1 MFASKSE
8 RKVHYSIRKFSIGV
22 ASVVVASLFLG
33 GVVHAEGVR
42 SKNNLTV
49 TSSGQDISKKYADEV
64 ESHLQSIL
72 KDVNKNLKKV
82 QHTQNVDFNK
92 KLSRIK
98 TKYLYG
104 LKEKSEAELTLKTK
118 ETKEELTAAF
128 EQFKKDTLKSGKKV
142 AEAEKKAKAQKEEDR
157 RNYPTNTYKTIE
169 LEIAEAEVGVAK
181 AELELEFAQAQV
193 QIPQDTEKI
202 NAAKS
207 KVEAAK
213 SNVKKLEKIKSD
225 IEKTYLY
232 KLDNS
237 TKETPKSRVRRNSPQ
252 VGDSRELKETI
263 DKAKET
269 LSTYMVTRLTKLDPS
284 VFWFADLLMDAK
296 KVVEEHKT
304 KLEDASDK
312 KSVEDLRKEA
322 EGKIE
327 SLIVTHQNREKEN
340 QPAPQPGGQAG
351 GSMVVPPVTQT
362 PPSTS
367 QSPGQKATEAE
378 KKKLQDLIRQFQE
391 ALNKLDDETKT
402 VPDGAKLTGEAGKA
416 YNETRTYAKEVV
428 DKSKKLLSQTA
439 VTMDELA
446 MQLTK
451 LNDAMSKLKE
461 AKAKLVP
468 EVKPQ
473 PENPEPKPQPEGEK
487 PSVPDINQEKEK
499 AKLAIATYMS
509 KILDDIKKHH
519 LKKEKHHQI
528 VALIK
533 DLDKLKKQ
541 ALSEIDNVNTK
552 VEIENTVHKVFADMD
567 TVVTKFQKG
576 LIQNT
581 PQVPEAPKSPE
592 VPKVSDTPKAPDTP
606 QVPEA
611 PKSPEVPKV
620 PEAPKAP
627 DTPQVPEAPKSP
639 EVPKVPDTPKAPDTP
654 QVPEAP
660 KSPEVPKVP
669 DTPKAPDTPQVPEAP
684 KAPDTPQI
692 PEAPAPETPKTGWK
706 QENGMWYFYN
716 TDGSMATGWLEY
728 NGSWYYLN
736 ANGAMATG
744 WLEYNGSWYYLNTN
758 GAMETGWLEYNGSWY
773 YLNTNGAM
781 ETGWLEYN
789 GSWYYLNANGSMAT
803 GWLKD
808 GDTWYY
814 LEASGA
820 MKESQWFKV
829 SDKWYYVNGSG
840 ALAVNTTVGGY
851 RVNANGKWVN

>member
-33 GVVHAEGVR
+33 GVVHAEEVR
-42 SKNNLTV
+42 RGNNLTV
-49 TSSGQDISKKYADEV
+49 TSSGDEV
-64 ESHLQSIL
+64 ESHYQSIL
-72 KDVNKNLKKV
+72 EKVRKSLEKDR
-82 QHTQNVDFNK
+82 HTQNVDLIK
-92 KLSRIK
+92 KLQDIK
-98 TKYLYG
+98 RTYLYN
-104 LKEKSEAELTLKTK
+104 LKEKPEAELTSKTK
-118 ETKEELTAAF
+118 KELDAAF
-128 EQFKKDTLKSGKKV
+128 EKFKKEPELTKKLAEAEKKV
-142 AEAEKKAKAQKEEDR
+142 AEAEKKAKDQKEEDH

-181 AELELEFAQAQV
+181 AELELAQAQV

-202 NAAKS
+202 NAAKA

-237 TKETPKSRVRRNSPQ
+237 TKKTPKPRVRRNSPQ

-296 KVVEEHKT
+296 KVVEEYKT

-684 KAPDTPQI
+684 KSPEVPKVPDTPKAPDTPQV
-692 PEAPAPETPKTGWK
+692 PEAPAPETPAPAPEAPKTGWK

-736 ANGAMATG
+736 ANGAMA
-744 WLEYNGSWYYLNTN
+744 
-758 GAMETGWLEYNGSWY
+758 
-773 YLNTNGAM
+773 
-781 ETGWLEYN
+781 
-789 GSWYYLNANGSMAT
+789 
-803 GWLKD
+803 
-808 GDTWYY
+808 
-814 LEASGA
+814 
-820 MKESQWFKV
+820 
-829 SDKWYYVNGSG
+829 
-840 ALAVNTTVGGY
+840 
-851 RVNANGKWVN
+851 

>member
-169 LEIAEAEVGVAK
+169 LEIA
-181 AELELEFAQAQV
+181 
-193 QIPQDTEKI
+193 
-202 NAAKS
+202 
-207 KVEAAK
+207 
-213 SNVKKLEKIKSD
+213 
-225 IEKTYLY
+225 
-232 KLDNS
+232 
-237 TKETPKSRVRRNSPQ
+237 
-252 VGDSRELKETI
+252 
-263 DKAKET
+263 
-269 LSTYMVTRLTKLDPS
+269 
-284 VFWFADLLMDAK
+284 
-296 KVVEEHKT
+296 
-304 KLEDASDK
+304 
-312 KSVEDLRKEA
+312 EA

-606 QVPEA
+606 
-611 PKSPEVPKV
+611 
-620 PEAPKAP
+620 
-627 DTPQVPEAPKSP
+627 
-639 EVPKVPDTPKAPDTP
+639 
-654 QVPEAP
+654 
-660 KSPEVPKVP
+660 
-669 DTPKAPDTPQVPEAP
+669 
-684 KAPDTPQI
+684 
-692 PEAPAPETPKTGWK
+692 
-706 QENGMWYFYN
+706 
-716 TDGSMATGWLEY
+716 
-728 NGSWYYLN
+728 
-736 ANGAMATG
+736 
-744 WLEYNGSWYYLNTN
+744 
-758 GAMETGWLEYNGSWY
+758 
-773 YLNTNGAM
+773 
-781 ETGWLEYN
+781 
-789 GSWYYLNANGSMAT
+789 
-803 GWLKD
+803 
-808 GDTWYY
+808 
-814 LEASGA
+814 
-820 MKESQWFKV
+820 
-829 SDKWYYVNGSG
+829 
-840 ALAVNTTVGGY
+840 
-851 RVNANGKWVN
+851 

>member
-33 GVVHAEGVR
+33 GVVHAEEVR
-42 SKNNLTV
+42 RGNNLTV
-49 TSSGQDISKKYADEV
+49 TSSGDEV
-64 ESHLQSIL
+64 ESHYQSIL
-72 KDVNKNLKKV
+72 EKVRKSLEKDR
-82 QHTQNVDFNK
+82 HTQNVDLIK
-92 KLSRIK
+92 KLQDIK
-98 TKYLYG
+98 RTYLYS
-104 LKEKSEAELTLKTK
+104 LKEKPEAELTSKTK
-118 ETKEELTAAF
+118 KELTAAF

-225 IEKTYLY
+225 IEKTYLS

-237 TKETPKSRVRRNSPQ
+237 TKETPKPRVRRNSPQ

-296 KVVEEHKT
+296 KVVEEYKT

-620 PEAPKAP
+620 PE
-627 DTPQVPEAPKSP
+627 
-639 EVPKVPDTPKAPDTP
+639 
-654 QVPEAP
+654 
-660 KSPEVPKVP
+660 
-669 DTPKAPDTPQVPEAP
+669 
-684 KAPDTPQI
+684 
-692 PEAPAPETPKTGWK
+692 
-706 QENGMWYFYN
+706 
-716 TDGSMATGWLEY
+716 
-728 NGSWYYLN
+728 
-736 ANGAMATG
+736 
-744 WLEYNGSWYYLNTN
+744 
-758 GAMETGWLEYNGSWY
+758 
-773 YLNTNGAM
+773 
-781 ETGWLEYN
+781 
-789 GSWYYLNANGSMAT
+789 
-803 GWLKD
+803 
-808 GDTWYY
+808 
-814 LEASGA
+814 
-820 MKESQWFKV
+820 
-829 SDKWYYVNGSG
+829 
-840 ALAVNTTVGGY
+840 
-851 RVNANGKWVN
+851 

>member
-237 TKETPKSRVRRNSPQ
+237 TKETPKPRVRRNSPQ

-296 KVVEEHKT
+296 KVVEEYKT

-552 VEIENTVHKVFADMD
+552 VEIENTVHKIFADVD
-567 TVVTKFQKG
+567 AVVTKFKKG
-576 LIQNT
+576 LTQ
-581 PQVPEAPKSPE
+581 
-592 VPKVSDTPKAPDTP
+592 DTPKEPDNKKP
-606 QVPEA
+606 SA
-611 PKSPEVPKV
+611 PKPDMQPSPQPEGKKPSVPAQ
-620 PEAPKAP
+620 P
-627 DTPQVPEAPKSP
+627 
-639 EVPKVPDTPKAPDTP
+639 
-654 QVPEAP
+654 
-660 KSPEVPKVP
+660 
-669 DTPKAPDTPQVPEAP
+669 
-684 KAPDTPQI
+684 
-692 PEAPAPETPKTGWK
+692 
-706 QENGMWYFYN
+706 
-716 TDGSMATGWLEY
+716 
-728 NGSWYYLN
+728 
-736 ANGAMATG
+736 
-744 WLEYNGSWYYLNTN
+744 
-758 GAMETGWLEYNGSWY
+758 
-773 YLNTNGAM
+773 
-781 ETGWLEYN
+781 
-789 GSWYYLNANGSMAT
+789 
-803 GWLKD
+803 
-808 GDTWYY
+808 
-814 LEASGA
+814 
-820 MKESQWFKV
+820 
-829 SDKWYYVNGSG
+829 
-840 ALAVNTTVGGY
+840 
-851 RVNANGKWVN
+851 

>member
-296 KVVEEHKT
+296 KVVEEYKT

-592 VPKVSDTPKAPDTP
+592 VPKV
-606 QVPEA
+606 
-611 PKSPEVPKV
+611 
-620 PEAPKAP
+620 
-627 DTPQVPEAPKSP
+627 
-639 EVPKVPDTPKAPDTP
+639 
-654 QVPEAP
+654 
-660 KSPEVPKVP
+660 P

>member
-33 GVVHAEGVR
+33 GVVHAEEVR
-42 SKNNLTV
+42 RGNNLTV
-49 TSSGQDISKKYADEV
+49 TSSGDEV
-64 ESHLQSIL
+64 ESHYQSIL
-72 KDVNKNLKKV
+72 EKVRKSLEKDR
-82 QHTQNVDFNK
+82 HTQNVDLIK
-92 KLSRIK
+92 KLQDIK
-98 TKYLYG
+98 RTYLYN
-104 LKEKSEAELTLKTK
+104 LKEKPEAELTSKTK
-118 ETKEELTAAF
+118 KELDAAF
-128 EQFKKDTLKSGKKV
+128 EKFKKEPELTKKL
-142 AEAEKKAKAQKEEDR
+142 AEAEKKAKDQKEEDH

-181 AELELEFAQAQV
+181 AELELVQAQV

-202 NAAKS
+202 NAAKA

-296 KVVEEHKT
+296 KVVEEYKT

-581 PQVPEAPKSPE
+581 PQVPEAPK
-592 VPKVSDTPKAPDTP
+592 
-606 QVPEA
+606 
-611 PKSPEVPKV
+611 
-620 PEAPKAP
+620 
-627 DTPQVPEAPKSP
+627 
-639 EVPKVPDTPKAPDTP
+639 
-654 QVPEAP
+654 
-660 KSPEVPKVP
+660 
-669 DTPKAPDTPQVPEAP
+669 
-684 KAPDTPQI
+684 APDTPQI
-692 PEAPAPETPKTGWK
+692 PEAPAPETPAPAPEAPKTGWK

>member
-33 GVVHAEGVR
+33 GVVHAEEVR
-42 SKNNLTV
+42 RGNNLTV
-49 TSSGQDISKKYADEV
+49 TSSGDEV
-64 ESHLQSIL
+64 ESHYQSIL
-72 KDVNKNLKKV
+72 EKVRKSLEKDR
-82 QHTQNVDFNK
+82 HTQNVDLIK
-92 KLSRIK
+92 KLQDIK
-98 TKYLYG
+98 RTYLYN
-104 LKEKSEAELTLKTK
+104 LKEKPEAELTSKTK
-118 ETKEELTAAF
+118 KELDAAF
-128 EQFKKDTLKSGKKV
+128 EKFKKEPELTKKLAEAEKKV
-142 AEAEKKAKAQKEEDR
+142 AEAEKKAKDQKEEDH

-181 AELELEFAQAQV
+181 AELELAQAQV

-202 NAAKS
+202 NAAKA

-237 TKETPKSRVRRNSPQ
+237 TKKTPKPRVRRNSPQ

-296 KVVEEHKT
+296 KVVEEYKT

-620 PEAPKAP
+620 PE
-627 DTPQVPEAPKSP
+627 
-639 EVPKVPDTPKAPDTP
+639 
-654 QVPEAP
+654 
-660 KSPEVPKVP
+660 
-669 DTPKAPDTPQVPEAP
+669 
-684 KAPDTPQI
+684 
-692 PEAPAPETPKTGWK
+692 
-706 QENGMWYFYN
+706 
-716 TDGSMATGWLEY
+716 
-728 NGSWYYLN
+728 
-736 ANGAMATG
+736 
-744 WLEYNGSWYYLNTN
+744 
-758 GAMETGWLEYNGSWY
+758 
-773 YLNTNGAM
+773 
-781 ETGWLEYN
+781 
-789 GSWYYLNANGSMAT
+789 
-803 GWLKD
+803 
-808 GDTWYY
+808 
-814 LEASGA
+814 
-820 MKESQWFKV
+820 
-829 SDKWYYVNGSG
+829 
-840 ALAVNTTVGGY
+840 
-851 RVNANGKWVN
+851 

>member
-33 GVVHAEGVR
+33 GVVHAEEVR
-42 SKNNLTV
+42 RGNNLTV
-49 TSSGQDISKKYADEV
+49 TSSGDEV
-64 ESHLQSIL
+64 ESHYQSIL
-72 KDVNKNLKKV
+72 EKVRKSLEKDR
-82 QHTQNVDFNK
+82 HTQNVDLIK
-92 KLSRIK
+92 KLQDIK
-98 TKYLYG
+98 RTYLYN
-104 LKEKSEAELTLKTK
+104 LKEKPEAELTSKTK
-118 ETKEELTAAF
+118 KELDAAF
-128 EQFKKDTLKSGKKV
+128 EKFKKEPELTKKL
-142 AEAEKKAKAQKEEDR
+142 AEAEKKAKDQKEEDH

-181 AELELEFAQAQV
+181 AELELVQAQV

-202 NAAKS
+202 NAAKA

-296 KVVEEHKT
+296 KVVEEYKT

-620 PEAPKAP
+620 P
-627 DTPQVPEAPKSP
+627 
-639 EVPKVPDTPKAPDTP
+639 
-654 QVPEAP
+654 
-660 KSPEVPKVP
+660 

-692 PEAPAPETPKTGWK
+692 PEAPAPETPAPAPEAPKTGWK

-758 GAMETGWLEYNGSWY
+758 G
-773 YLNTNGAM
+773 
-781 ETGWLEYN
+781 
-789 GSWYYLNANGSMAT
+789 
-803 GWLKD
+803 
-808 GDTWYY
+808 
-814 LEASGA
+814 
-820 MKESQWFKV
+820 
-829 SDKWYYVNGSG
+829 
-840 ALAVNTTVGGY
+840 
-851 RVNANGKWVN
+851 

>member
-33 GVVHAEGVR
+33 GVVHAEEVR
-42 SKNNLTV
+42 RGNNLTV
-49 TSSGQDISKKYADEV
+49 TSSGDEV
-64 ESHLQSIL
+64 ESHYQSIL
-72 KDVNKNLKKV
+72 EKVRKSLEKDR
-82 QHTQNVDFNK
+82 HTQNVDLIK
-92 KLSRIK
+92 KLQDIK
-98 TKYLYG
+98 RTYLYN
-104 LKEKSEAELTLKTK
+104 LKEKPEAELTSKTK
-118 ETKEELTAAF
+118 KELDAAF
-128 EQFKKDTLKSGKKV
+128 EKFKKEPELTKKL
-142 AEAEKKAKAQKEEDR
+142 AEAEKKAKDQKEEDH

-181 AELELEFAQAQV
+181 AELELAQAQV

-202 NAAKS
+202 NAAKA

-296 KVVEEHKT
+296 KVVEEYKT

-592 VPKVSDTPKAPDTP
+592 VPKV
-606 QVPEA
+606 PEA
-611 PKSPEVPKV
+611 
-620 PEAPKAP
+620 
-627 DTPQVPEAPKSP
+627 
-639 EVPKVPDTPKAPDTP
+639 PKAPDTP

-692 PEAPAPETPKTGWK
+692 PEAPAPETPAPAPEAPKTGWK

>member
-296 KVVEEHKT
+296 KVVEEYKT

-592 VPKVSDTPKAPDTP
+592 VPKV
-606 QVPEA
+606 PEA
-611 PKSPEVPKV
+611 
-620 PEAPKAP
+620 
-627 DTPQVPEAPKSP
+627 
-639 EVPKVPDTPKAPDTP
+639 
-654 QVPEAP
+654 
-660 KSPEVPKVP
+660 
-669 DTPKAPDTPQVPEAP
+669 PKAPDTPQVPEAP

-773 YLNTNGAM
+773 YLN
-781 ETGWLEYN
+781 
-789 GSWYYLNANGSMAT
+789 ANGSMAT

-820 MKESQWFKV
+820 MKASQWFKV

>member
-237 TKETPKSRVRRNSPQ
+237 TKETPKPRVRRNSPQ

-296 KVVEEHKT
+296 KVVEEYKT

-592 VPKVSDTPKAPDTP
+592 VPKV
-606 QVPEA
+606 
-611 PKSPEVPKV
+611 
-620 PEAPKAP
+620 
-627 DTPQVPEAPKSP
+627 
-639 EVPKVPDTPKAPDTP
+639 
-654 QVPEAP
+654 
-660 KSPEVPKVP
+660 
-669 DTPKAPDTPQVPEAP
+669 
-684 KAPDTPQI
+684 
-692 PEAPAPETPKTGWK
+692 
-706 QENGMWYFYN
+706 
-716 TDGSMATGWLEY
+716 
-728 NGSWYYLN
+728 
-736 ANGAMATG
+736 
-744 WLEYNGSWYYLNTN
+744 
-758 GAMETGWLEYNGSWY
+758 
-773 YLNTNGAM
+773 
-781 ETGWLEYN
+781 
-789 GSWYYLNANGSMAT
+789 
-803 GWLKD
+803 
-808 GDTWYY
+808 
-814 LEASGA
+814 
-820 MKESQWFKV
+820 
-829 SDKWYYVNGSG
+829 
-840 ALAVNTTVGGY
+840 
-851 RVNANGKWVN
+851 

>member
-33 GVVHAEGVR
+33 GVVHAEEVR
-42 SKNNLTV
+42 RGNNLTV
-49 TSSGQDISKKYADEV
+49 TSSGDEV
-64 ESHLQSIL
+64 ESHYQSIL
-72 KDVNKNLKKV
+72 EKVRKSLEKDR
-82 QHTQNVDFNK
+82 HTQNVDLIK
-92 KLSRIK
+92 KLQDIK
-98 TKYLYG
+98 RTYLYN
-104 LKEKSEAELTLKTK
+104 LKEKPEAELTSKTK
-118 ETKEELTAAF
+118 KELDAAF
-128 EQFKKDTLKSGKKV
+128 EKFKKEPELTKKL
-142 AEAEKKAKAQKEEDR
+142 AEAEKKAKDQKEEDH

-181 AELELEFAQAQV
+181 AELELAQAQV

-202 NAAKS
+202 NAAKA

-237 TKETPKSRVRRNSPQ
+237 TKETPKPRVRRNSPQ

-296 KVVEEHKT
+296 KVVEEYKT

-620 PEAPKAP
+620 
-627 DTPQVPEAPKSP
+627 S
-639 EVPKVPDTPKAPDTP
+639 DTPKAPDTP

-692 PEAPAPETPKTGWK
+692 PEAPAPETPAPAPEAPKTGWK

-758 GAMETGWLEYNGSWY
+758 GA
-773 YLNTNGAM
+773 
-781 ETGWLEYN
+781 
-789 GSWYYLNANGSMAT
+789 
-803 GWLKD
+803 
-808 GDTWYY
+808 
-814 LEASGA
+814 
-820 MKESQWFKV
+820 
-829 SDKWYYVNGSG
+829 
-840 ALAVNTTVGGY
+840 
-851 RVNANGKWVN
+851 

>member
-296 KVVEEHKT
+296 KVVEEYKT

-660 KSPEVPKVP
+660 KSPEVP
-669 DTPKAPDTPQVPEAP
+669 
-684 KAPDTPQI
+684 
-692 PEAPAPETPKTGWK
+692 
-706 QENGMWYFYN
+706 
-716 TDGSMATGWLEY
+716 
-728 NGSWYYLN
+728 
-736 ANGAMATG
+736 
-744 WLEYNGSWYYLNTN
+744 
-758 GAMETGWLEYNGSWY
+758 
-773 YLNTNGAM
+773 
-781 ETGWLEYN
+781 
-789 GSWYYLNANGSMAT
+789 
-803 GWLKD
+803 
-808 GDTWYY
+808 
-814 LEASGA
+814 
-820 MKESQWFKV
+820 
-829 SDKWYYVNGSG
+829 
-840 ALAVNTTVGGY
+840 
-851 RVNANGKWVN
+851 

>member
-33 GVVHAEGVR
+33 GVVHAEEVR
-42 SKNNLTV
+42 RGNNLTV
-49 TSSGQDISKKYADEV
+49 TSSGDEV
-64 ESHLQSIL
+64 ESHYQSIL
-72 KDVNKNLKKV
+72 EKVRKSLEKDR
-82 QHTQNVDFNK
+82 HTQNVDLIK
-92 KLSRIK
+92 KLQDIK
-98 TKYLYG
+98 RTYLYS
-104 LKEKSEAELTLKTK
+104 LKEKPEAELTSKTK
-118 ETKEELTAAF
+118 KELTAAF

-225 IEKTYLY
+225 IEKTYLSKLDNSTKETPKPRVRRNSPEIKAKGRVKNYEEANIELSKYMTDLY

-296 KVVEEHKT
+296 KVVEEYKT

-684 KAPDTPQI
+684 KSPEVPKVPDTPKAPDTPQVPEAPKAPDTPQI

-758 GAMETGWLEYNGSWY
+758 GA
-773 YLNTNGAM
+773 
-781 ETGWLEYN
+781 
-789 GSWYYLNANGSMAT
+789 
-803 GWLKD
+803 
-808 GDTWYY
+808 
-814 LEASGA
+814 
-820 MKESQWFKV
+820 
-829 SDKWYYVNGSG
+829 
-840 ALAVNTTVGGY
+840 
-851 RVNANGKWVN
+851 

>member
-33 GVVHAEGVR
+33 GVVHAEEVR
-42 SKNNLTV
+42 RGNNLTV
-49 TSSGQDISKKYADEV
+49 TSSGDEV
-64 ESHLQSIL
+64 ESHYQSIL
-72 KDVNKNLKKV
+72 EKVRKSLEKDR
-82 QHTQNVDFNK
+82 HTQNVDLIK
-92 KLSRIK
+92 KLQDIK
-98 TKYLYG
+98 RTYLYS
-104 LKEKSEAELTLKTK
+104 LKEKPEAELTSKTK
-118 ETKEELTAAF
+118 KELTAAF

-225 IEKTYLY
+225 IEKTYLS

-237 TKETPKSRVRRNSPQ
+237 TKETPKPRVRRNSPQ

-296 KVVEEHKT
+296 KVVEEYKT

-627 DTPQVPEAPKSP
+627 DTPQ
-639 EVPKVPDTPKAPDTP
+639 
-654 QVPEAP
+654 
-660 KSPEVPKVP
+660 
-669 DTPKAPDTPQVPEAP
+669 
-684 KAPDTPQI
+684 I

-736 ANGAMATG
+736 ANGAMETG

>member
-33 GVVHAEGVR
+33 GVVHAEEVR
-42 SKNNLTV
+42 RGNNLTV
-49 TSSGQDISKKYADEV
+49 TSSGDEV
-64 ESHLQSIL
+64 ESHYQSIL
-72 KDVNKNLKKV
+72 EKVRKSLEKDR
-82 QHTQNVDFNK
+82 HTQNVDLIK
-92 KLSRIK
+92 KLQDIK
-98 TKYLYG
+98 RTYLYN
-104 LKEKSEAELTLKTK
+104 LKEKPEAELTSKTK
-118 ETKEELTAAF
+118 KELDAAF
-128 EQFKKDTLKSGKKV
+128 EKFKKEPELTKKL
-142 AEAEKKAKAQKEEDR
+142 AEAEKKAKDQKEEDH

-181 AELELEFAQAQV
+181 AELELAQAQV

-202 NAAKS
+202 NAAKA

-296 KVVEEHKT
+296 KVVEEYKT

-620 PEAPKAP
+620 
-627 DTPQVPEAPKSP
+627 S
-639 EVPKVPDTPKAPDTP
+639 
-654 QVPEAP
+654 
-660 KSPEVPKVP
+660 

-692 PEAPAPETPKTGWK
+692 PEAPAPETPAPAPEAPKTGWK

-744 WLEYNGSWYYLNTN
+744 WLEYNGSWD
-758 GAMETGWLEYNGSWY
+758 

>member
-33 GVVHAEGVR
+33 GVVHAEEVR
-42 SKNNLTV
+42 RGNNLTV
-49 TSSGQDISKKYADEV
+49 TSSGDEV
-64 ESHLQSIL
+64 ESHYQSIL
-72 KDVNKNLKKV
+72 EKVRKSLEKDR
-82 QHTQNVDFNK
+82 HTQNVDLIK
-92 KLSRIK
+92 KLQDIK
-98 TKYLYG
+98 RTYLYN
-104 LKEKSEAELTLKTK
+104 LKEKPEAELTSKTK
-118 ETKEELTAAF
+118 KELDAAF
-128 EQFKKDTLKSGKKV
+128 EKFKKEPELTKKL
-142 AEAEKKAKAQKEEDR
+142 AEAEKKAKDQKEEDH

-181 AELELEFAQAQV
+181 AELELAQAQV

-202 NAAKS
+202 NAAKA

-225 IEKTYLY
+225 IEKTYLYKLDNSTKKTPKPRVRRNSPEIKAKGRVKNYKEANIELSKYMTDLY

-296 KVVEEHKT
+296 KVVEEYKT

-581 PQVPEAPKSPE
+581 PQVPEAPK
-592 VPKVSDTPKAPDTP
+592 
-606 QVPEA
+606 
-611 PKSPEVPKV
+611 
-620 PEAPKAP
+620 
-627 DTPQVPEAPKSP
+627 
-639 EVPKVPDTPKAPDTP
+639 
-654 QVPEAP
+654 
-660 KSPEVPKVP
+660 
-669 DTPKAPDTPQVPEAP
+669 
-684 KAPDTPQI
+684 APDTPQI
-692 PEAPAPETPKTGWK
+692 PEAPAPETPAPAPEAPKTGWK

-789 GSWYYLNANGSMAT
+789 GSWYYLNTNGDMATGWLQYNGSWYYLNANGDMAT

>member
-237 TKETPKSRVRRNSPQ
+237 TKETPKPRVRRNSPQ

-296 KVVEEHKT
+296 KVVEEYKT

-684 KAPDTPQI
+684 KSPEVPKVPDTPKAPDTPQVPEAPKAPDTPQI
-692 PEAPAPETPKTGWK
+692 PEAPAPETPAPAPEAPKTGWK

-758 GAMETGWLEYNGSWY
+758 
-773 YLNTNGAM
+773 
-781 ETGWLEYN
+781 
-789 GSWYYLNANGSMAT
+789 
-803 GWLKD
+803 
-808 GDTWYY
+808 
-814 LEASGA
+814 
-820 MKESQWFKV
+820 
-829 SDKWYYVNGSG
+829 
-840 ALAVNTTVGGY
+840 
-851 RVNANGKWVN
+851 

>member
-33 GVVHAEGVR
+33 GVVHAEEVR
-42 SKNNLTV
+42 RGNNLTV
-49 TSSGQDISKKYADEV
+49 TSSGDEV
-64 ESHLQSIL
+64 ESHYQSIL
-72 KDVNKNLKKV
+72 EKVRKSLEKDR
-82 QHTQNVDFNK
+82 HTQNVDLIK
-92 KLSRIK
+92 KLQDIK
-98 TKYLYG
+98 RTYLYN
-104 LKEKSEAELTLKTK
+104 LKEKPEAELTSKTK
-118 ETKEELTAAF
+118 KELDAAF
-128 EQFKKDTLKSGKKV
+128 EKFKKEPELTKKL
-142 AEAEKKAKAQKEEDR
+142 AEAEKKAKDQKEEDH

-181 AELELEFAQAQV
+181 AELELVQAQV

-202 NAAKS
+202 NAAKA

-296 KVVEEHKT
+296 KVVEEYKT

-592 VPKVSDTPKAPDTP
+592 VPKVSDTPKAP
-606 QVPEA
+606 
-611 PKSPEVPKV
+611 
-620 PEAPKAP
+620 
-627 DTPQVPEAPKSP
+627 
-639 EVPKVPDTPKAPDTP
+639 
-654 QVPEAP
+654 
-660 KSPEVPKVP
+660 
-669 DTPKAPDTPQVPEAP
+669 
-684 KAPDTPQI
+684 
-692 PEAPAPETPKTGWK
+692 
-706 QENGMWYFYN
+706 
-716 TDGSMATGWLEY
+716 
-728 NGSWYYLN
+728 
-736 ANGAMATG
+736 
-744 WLEYNGSWYYLNTN
+744 
-758 GAMETGWLEYNGSWY
+758 
-773 YLNTNGAM
+773 
-781 ETGWLEYN
+781 
-789 GSWYYLNANGSMAT
+789 
-803 GWLKD
+803 
-808 GDTWYY
+808 
-814 LEASGA
+814 
-820 MKESQWFKV
+820 
-829 SDKWYYVNGSG
+829 
-840 ALAVNTTVGGY
+840 
-851 RVNANGKWVN
+851 

>member
-33 GVVHAEGVR
+33 GVVHAEEVR
-42 SKNNLTV
+42 RGNNLTV
-49 TSSGQDISKKYADEV
+49 TSSGDEV
-64 ESHLQSIL
+64 ESHYQSIL
-72 KDVNKNLKKV
+72 EKVRKSLEKDR
-82 QHTQNVDFNK
+82 HTQNVDLIK
-92 KLSRIK
+92 KLQDIK
-98 TKYLYG
+98 RTYLYN
-104 LKEKSEAELTLKTK
+104 LKEKPEAELTSKTK
-118 ETKEELTAAF
+118 KELDAAF
-128 EQFKKDTLKSGKKV
+128 EKFKKEPELTKKL
-142 AEAEKKAKAQKEEDR
+142 AEAEKKAKDQKEEDH

-181 AELELEFAQAQV
+181 AELELVQAQV

-202 NAAKS
+202 NAAKA

-296 KVVEEHKT
+296 KVVEEYKT

-660 KSPEVPKVP
+660 K
-669 DTPKAPDTPQVPEAP
+669 
-684 KAPDTPQI
+684 APDTPQI
-692 PEAPAPETPKTGWK
+692 PEAPAPETPAPAPEAPKTGWK

>member
-296 KVVEEHKT
+296 KVVEEYKT

-660 KSPEVPKVP
+660 K
-669 DTPKAPDTPQVPEAP
+669 
-684 KAPDTPQI
+684 APDTPQI
-692 PEAPAPETPKTGWK
+692 PEAPAPETPAPAPEAPKTGWK

-736 ANGAMATG
+736 ANGAMA
-744 WLEYNGSWYYLNTN
+744 
-758 GAMETGWLEYNGSWY
+758 TGWLEYNGSWY

>member
-33 GVVHAEGVR
+33 GVVHAEEVR
-42 SKNNLTV
+42 RGNNLTV
-49 TSSGQDISKKYADEV
+49 TSSGDEV
-64 ESHLQSIL
+64 ESHYQSIL
-72 KDVNKNLKKV
+72 EKVRKSLEKDR
-82 QHTQNVDFNK
+82 HTQNVDLIK
-92 KLSRIK
+92 KLQDIK
-98 TKYLYG
+98 RTYLYS
-104 LKEKSEAELTLKTK
+104 LKEKPEAELTSKTK
-118 ETKEELTAAF
+118 KELTAAF

-225 IEKTYLY
+225 IEKTYLSKLDNSTKETPKSRVRRNSPEIKAKGRVKNYEEANIELSKYMTDLY

-296 KVVEEHKT
+296 KVVEEYKT

-684 KAPDTPQI
+684 KSPEVPKVPDTPKAPDTPQVPEAPKAPDTPQI

-744 WLEYNGSWYYLNTN
+744 WLE
-758 GAMETGWLEYNGSWY
+758 
-773 YLNTNGAM
+773 
-781 ETGWLEYN
+781 
-789 GSWYYLNANGSMAT
+789 
-803 GWLKD
+803 
-808 GDTWYY
+808 
-814 LEASGA
+814 
-820 MKESQWFKV
+820 
-829 SDKWYYVNGSG
+829 
-840 ALAVNTTVGGY
+840 
-851 RVNANGKWVN
+851 

>member
-296 KVVEEHKT
+296 KVVEEYKT

-611 PKSPEVPKV
+611 PK
-620 PEAPKAP
+620 AP

-639 EVPKVPDTPKAPDTP
+639 EVPKVPDTPKAP
-654 QVPEAP
+654 
-660 KSPEVPKVP
+660 
-669 DTPKAPDTPQVPEAP
+669 
-684 KAPDTPQI
+684 
-692 PEAPAPETPKTGWK
+692 
-706 QENGMWYFYN
+706 
-716 TDGSMATGWLEY
+716 
-728 NGSWYYLN
+728 
-736 ANGAMATG
+736 
-744 WLEYNGSWYYLNTN
+744 
-758 GAMETGWLEYNGSWY
+758 
-773 YLNTNGAM
+773 
-781 ETGWLEYN
+781 
-789 GSWYYLNANGSMAT
+789 
-803 GWLKD
+803 
-808 GDTWYY
+808 
-814 LEASGA
+814 
-820 MKESQWFKV
+820 
-829 SDKWYYVNGSG
+829 
-840 ALAVNTTVGGY
+840 
-851 RVNANGKWVN
+851 

>member
-33 GVVHAEGVR
+33 GVVHAEEVR
-42 SKNNLTV
+42 RGNNLTV
-49 TSSGQDISKKYADEV
+49 TSSGDEV
-64 ESHLQSIL
+64 ESHYQSIL
-72 KDVNKNLKKV
+72 EKVRKSLEKDR
-82 QHTQNVDFNK
+82 HTQNVDLIK
-92 KLSRIK
+92 KLQDIK
-98 TKYLYG
+98 RTYLYS
-104 LKEKSEAELTLKTK
+104 LKEKPEAELTSKTK
-118 ETKEELTAAF
+118 KELTAAF

-225 IEKTYLY
+225 IEKTYLSKLDNSTKETPKPRVRRNSPEIKAKGRVKNYEEANIELSKYMTDLY

-296 KVVEEHKT
+296 KVVEEYKT

-611 PKSPEVPKV
+611 PKAPDTPQVPEAPKSPEVPKV
-620 PEAPKAP
+620 PDTPKAP

-736 ANGAMATG
+736 ANGAMA
-744 WLEYNGSWYYLNTN
+744 
-758 GAMETGWLEYNGSWY
+758 
-773 YLNTNGAM
+773 
-781 ETGWLEYN
+781 
-789 GSWYYLNANGSMAT
+789 
-803 GWLKD
+803 
-808 GDTWYY
+808 
-814 LEASGA
+814 
-820 MKESQWFKV
+820 
-829 SDKWYYVNGSG
+829 
-840 ALAVNTTVGGY
+840 
-851 RVNANGKWVN
+851 